1 LPSEREELSTTR
13 SKLEVEKRQLQQTIN
28 ASRAAFKRTY
38 AYSLSLKLY
47 LSRLKCNRVL
57 RMHAVY
63 AEGKVIVSAMG
74 NAAATQKELEHI
86 AQEISTIKDRVQT
99 NTTQRTRPFSA
110 LTLLRLG

>member
-1 LPSEREELSTTR
+1 
-13 SKLEVEKRQLQQTIN
+13 
-28 ASRAAFKRTY
+28 
-38 AYSLSLKLY
+38 
-47 LSRLKCNRVL
+47 
-57 RMHAVY
+57 MY

-86 AQEISTIKDRVQT
+86 AQEISTIKDRVQ